1 MAALSRRFEGS
12 WKEVSRLKI
21 LSGGRTI
28 KTDGLDVLGE
38 KEKEEGLRAQVS
50 GLGIWLIRWK

>member
-1 MAALSRRFEGS
+1 M
-12 WKEVSRLKI
+12 

-28 KTDGLDVLGE
+28 KTEGLDVTGE
-38 KEKEEGLRAQVS
+38 KEKKEGLRAQVS